1 MIRTLL
7 LGTAGTL
14 LLAGCLP
21 KVVEPDDPPGPSSE
35 PAAEQT
41 PSVTEPPTTAEPGG
55 QSGQGGQGGQGTSGT
70 SGTNT
75 PMPDDEGDPDRAAA
89 ARFLVQASFGP
100 APSDI
105 DEVMETDFAGWIAK
119 QSALPVPSLT
129 SRVLQTP
136 DANRHTLTD
145 LFWSH
150 AIDGEDQLRQRVAYA
165 LSQIV
170 VASLRHDHY
179 WSHPEIFAS
188 YMDVLQREA
197 LGNYLDLIQE
207 VSVNPAMGMYLSS
220 LGNQR
225 GENGAAPDENYAR
238 EVMQLFTIGLEE
250 LNPDGTPRGRETYT
264 IEDIRGLA
272 SVFTGLSY
280 ANTGFRW
287 PDFDQA
293 DKTGAMV
300 SHDAFHESAPKTFLG
315 TTIDV
320 GSDAR
325 ASVRAALDHLLA
337 HDNVAPFVGK
347 QLIQRLVTSN
357 PSPAYVARVSAAFEA
372 GRHEADGYAFGEG
385 RRGDMTATVAAILL
399 DEEARDERFAARPEH
414 GKVREPAMRVAQ
426 FLRAFRDDART
437 PQRGAPAEA
446 GRLRSAD
453 RLWVLGQQPYNPD
466 SVFGFTR
473 PGYVAPS
480 GWTAQAGLVAPQ
492 LSLAGGAQTV
502 SYINFMGWAVEGR
515 PDRLPSYQPDYAD
528 LRPLTDDPNALVG
541 ALDRLLTYGTLSDA
555 TRERIVQAVHAVRI
569 DEREAE
575 ADRER
580 RLQLAVLMM
589 VTSAEYGVLR

>member
-1 MIRTLL
+1 MIRKLL

-14 LLAGCLP
+14 LLTGCLP
-21 KVVEPDDPPGPSSE
+21 KVVEPDDQAGTSGE
-35 PAAEQT
+35 PATGQT
-41 PSVTEPPTTAEPGG
+41 PTTTEPPTTAEPSG
-55 QSGQGGQGGQGTSGT
+55 QSGQGGTGTSGT
-70 SGTNT
+70 GTSSA
-75 PMPDDEGDPDRAAA
+75 DAERAAA

-100 APSDI
+100 NASDV
-105 DEVMETDFAGWIAK
+105 DAVVETGFASWIKA
-119 QSALPVPSLT
+119 QSALPAPNLT
-129 SRVLQTP
+129 ERVLRTP

-145 LFWSH
+145 LFWNH

-170 VASLRHDHY
+170 VASLRGDHY
-179 WSHPEIFAS
+179 WNHPEIFAT

-207 VSVNPAMGMYLSS
+207 VSVNPAMGLYLSS
-220 LGNQR
+220 LGNKR
-225 GENGAAPDENYAR
+225 GRDGAAPDENYAR

-250 LNPDGTPRGRETYT
+250 LNPDGTSTGRETYT
-264 IEDIRGLA
+264 IDDIRGLA
-272 SVFTGLSY
+272 SVFTGLSF
-280 ANTGFRW
+280 ADTSFNW
-287 PDFDQA
+287 PQFDQT
-293 DKTGAMV
+293 DPTRPMV
-300 SHDAFHESAPKTFLG
+300 SHDEYHETAPKTFLG
-315 TTIDV
+315 QTVDM

-372 GRHEADGYAFGEG
+372 GLYEAGGHAFGEG

-437 PQRGAPAEA
+437 PQWGAPAEA
-446 GRLRSAD
+446 GRLRSANM
-453 RLWVLGQQPYNPD
+453 LWVLGQQPYNPD

-502 SYINFMGWAVEGR
+502 SYINFMGWAVPGR
-515 PDRLPSYQPDYAD
+515 ADRLVSYLLDYDAY
-528 LRPLTDDPNALVG
+528 RPLTEDPEALID
-541 ALDRLLTYGTLSDA
+541 ALDGLLTYGGLSA
-555 TRERIVQAVHAVRI
+555 TTRGRIVEAVHTINI
-569 DEREAE
+569 DAHEAD

-580 RLQLAVLMM
+580 RLHLAVLMM
-589 VTSAEYGVLR
+589 ITSAEYGVLR